1 MRSIASILL
10 LTVLLFNWFGYR
22 LAIAV
27 METRADQE
35 LEAQFDE
42 NKYDESQL
50 VSIKIPVRYLPY
62 FSNSSSFE
70 RVDGQIEIKGVQYKY
85 VKRRIYNDSLEMLC
99 IPNHMAMKL
108 QRAKNEFFK
117 FSNDLQQEK
126 KPGQYPHAVKYL
138 SIDYY
143 NPTILLSID
152 GPHFICE
159 KKSPSYSAAIVSC
172 YFPTEEQPP
181 DIY

>member
-1 MRSIASILL
+1 MRSIACILA
-10 LTVLLFNWFGYR
+10 LTILLFNWFGYR
-22 LAIAV
+22 LLISV
-27 METRADQE
+27 METRADQQ

-108 QRAKNEFFK
+108 QTAQNEFFK

-126 KPGQYPHAVKYL
+126 KPGQYPHTAKFL

-143 NPTILLSID
+143 TPTILFGIV
-152 GPHFICE
+152 GPHFLFE
-159 KKSPSYSAAIVSC
+159 KKSFRYSAAIAAC
-172 YFPTEEQPP
+172 YSPTKEYPP
-181 DIY
+181 DID

>member
-22 LAIAV
+22 LVIAV
-27 METRADQE
+27 MESRADQQ

-50 VSIKIPVRYLPY
+50 ISIKIPVRYLPY
-62 FSNSSSFE
+62 FSNSNSFE
-70 RVDGQIEIKGVQYKY
+70 RIDGQIEIKGIQYKY

-99 IPNHMAMKL
+99 LPNHMAMKL
-108 QRAKNEFFK
+108 QTTQNEFFK

-126 KPGQYPHAVKYL
+126 KPGQCPHAAKYL

-143 NPTILLSID
+143 TPTILFGIG
-152 GPHFICE
+152 GPHLIDE
-159 KKSPSYSAAIVSC
+159 KTSPSYSAAIASC
-172 YFPTEEQPP
+172 YSPTTEQPP
-181 DIY
+181 DIG